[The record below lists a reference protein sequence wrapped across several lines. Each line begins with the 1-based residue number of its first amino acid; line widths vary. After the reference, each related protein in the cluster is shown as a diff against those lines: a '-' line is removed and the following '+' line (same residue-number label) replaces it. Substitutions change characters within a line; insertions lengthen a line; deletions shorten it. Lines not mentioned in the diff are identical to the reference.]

1 MNDRS
6 IDFEKICNARDMGG
20 LRTAQGCIIT
30 SGLLIRSA
38 NLSDATESDKNVLR
52 EKYHLSKIIDLRT
65 EIERNEMPDVSIT
78 AVEYLPIPIF
88 DKSVAGISHEKR
100 SRSEQLFTDIPK
112 MGQLYCKMVTD
123 SSCRENLGRA
133 ARCVMEHDFSK
144 GSVLWHCT
152 EGKDRCGL
160 LSAVLLLAL
169 GVKRSTIMEDYLLT
183 NRVNAAK
190 SEKYYHMMLS
200 DGKTEKEAETI
211 RDIFLAK
218 EEYLSAAFSTMDA
231 QYENVNAFLCDG
243 LNIPQKLIERFKRS
257 VLSRSLF

>member
-1 MNDRS
+1 MNDRNIS
-6 IDFEKICNARDMGG
+6 FEKISNARDMGG
-20 LRTAQGCIIT
+20 LHTAQGCIIS

-38 NLSDATESDKNVLR
+38 NLSNATEADRNVLR
-52 EKYHLSKIIDLRT
+52 EKYHLSKLLDLRT
-65 EIERNEMPDVSIT
+65 EMECNEMPDVSI
-78 AVEYLPIPIF
+78 AAADYLSIPIF

-100 SRSEQLFTDIPK
+100 SSGEQILAVLPN

-123 SSCRENLGRA
+123 PSCRENLGRA

-160 LSAVLLLAL
+160 LSVVLLLAL
-169 GVKRSTIMEDYLLT
+169 GAERSTIMEDYLLT

-190 SEKYYHMMLS
+190 SERYYQMVLS
-200 DGKTEKEAETI
+200 AGKTEMEAETI

-218 EEYLSAAFSTMDA
+218 EEYLNAAFSAMDA
-231 QYENVNAFLCDG
+231 QYENTGAFLRDG
-243 LNIPQKLIERFKRS
+243 LNIPQKLIDWFQS
-257 VLSRSLF
+257 NVL

>member
-1 MNDRS
+1 MNDRILS
-6 IDFEKICNARDMGG
+6 FEKISNARDMGG
-20 LRTAQGCIIT
+20 LRTAQGCILS

-38 NLSDATESDKNVLR
+38 NLSDATEADRKVLR
-52 EKYHLSKIIDLRT
+52 EKYRLAKIIDLRT
-65 EIERNEMPDVSIT
+65 EMERKERPDASMT
-78 AVEYLPIPIF
+78 AVDYLPIPIF
-88 DKSVAGISHEKR
+88 DNAVIGISHEKR
-100 SRSEQLFTDIPK
+100 NNSEQLAAVMPK

-123 SSCRENLGRA
+123 PSCRANLGKA

-169 GVKRSTIMEDYLLT
+169 GVERSTIMEDYLLT

-190 SEKYYHMMLS
+190 SERYYQRMLAA
-200 DGKTEKEAETI
+200 GKTETEAETI

-218 EEYLSAAFSTMDA
+218 EEYLDTAFSAIDA
-231 QYENVNAFLCDG
+231 QYGNTDAFLRDG
-243 LNIPQKLIERFKRS
+243 LDLPQKLAEQFQNS
-257 VLSRSLF
+257 VL

>member
-1 MNDRS
+1 MNNRE
-6 IDFEKICNARDMGG
+6 IAFEKISNARDMGG
-20 LRTAQGCIIT
+20 LHTAQGCTIS

-38 NLSDATESDKNVLR
+38 NLSDATEADKNVLLK
-52 EKYHLSKIIDLRT
+52 KYRLSKIIDLRT
-65 EIERNEMPDVSIT
+65 EIERKEMPDASMENVD
-78 AVEYLPIPIF
+78 YLPIPIF
-88 DKSVAGISHEKR
+88 DQSVAGISHEKKL
-100 SRSEQLFTDIPK
+100 SKEQLFELIPN

-123 SSCRENLGRA
+123 SSCLLNLGRA

-190 SEKYYHMMLS
+190 SEKYYQMVLS
-200 DGKTEKEAETI
+200 AGKPESAAETI

-218 EEYLSAAFSTMDA
+218 EEYLDAAFSAIDA
-231 QYENVNAFLCDG
+231 QYKNANAFLRDG
-243 LNIPQKLIERFKRS
+243 LNIPQELFDRFQSS
-257 VLSRSLF
+257 VL